1 LALDARRSTP
11 RQRKLPGRPQ
21 EVVVGKLVLV
31 CVGGAIGSGARY
43 LVATWA
49 ATSFGTG
56 FPRGTLIVNVA
67 GSFLIAAI
75 FEVSLRSAAISSTLR
90 LFLTTGVM
98 GGFTTYSSFN
108 YETLRLFED
117 GTVGPAVLNLALTVL
132 GCLGAG
138 MLGLLSMGA
147 LLRTGVAG
155 R

>member
-1 LALDARRSTP
+1 VLEFL
-11 RQRKLPGRPQ
+11 
-21 EVVVGKLVLV
+21 LV

-49 ATSFGTG
+49 AATFGTG
-56 FPRGTLIVNVA
+56 FPSGTLIVNVV
-67 GSFLIAAI
+67 GSFLVGAI
-75 FEVSLRSAAISSTLR
+75 LETSLHSAAISTTLR

-117 GTVGPAVLNLALTVL
+117 GSVGRAVLNLCLTVF
-132 GCLGAG
+132 GCITAG
-138 MLGLLSMGA
+138 VLGLA
-147 LLRTGVAG
+147 AARLLVQMPMSPTG

>member
-1 LALDARRSTP
+1 
-11 RQRKLPGRPQ
+11 
-21 EVVVGKLVLV
+21 VGKLVLV

-49 ATSFGTG
+49 AASFGTG
-56 FPRGTLIVNVA
+56 FPRGTLIVNVV
-67 GSFLIAAI
+67 GSFLIAAV
-75 FEVSLRSAAISSTLR
+75 FELSLRSAAISSTLR

-117 GTVGPAVLNLALTVL
+117 GTDGPALLNVTLTVL
-132 GCLGAG
+132 GCLASGA
-138 MLGLLSMGA
+138 LGLLSA
-147 LLRTGVAG
+147 RTLFHVSPAG